1 MHKMLRKFFLFA
13 FLLLAINAVHAADW
27 SLNNL
32 MDMLKENGSMR
43 ANFTESKHVRV
54 LDAPL
59 ESSGELSFTA
69 PLRLEKRTL
78 KPRAEALVLEGDT
91 MSMERGATKRS
102 ISLSDFPEVGAMVQ
116 SMRAAIAGDR
126 VALERYFEAQVSGT
140 RERWQLKLTPRKQK
154 FGITLREIVLSGSAN
169 YIHTIEMLLT
179 DGDRSVMSL
188 ERPKIK

>member
-1 MHKMLRKFFLFA
+1 
-13 FLLLAINAVHAADW
+13 
-27 SLNNL
+27 
-32 MDMLKENGSMR
+32 MDMLKDNGSMR

-59 ESSGELSFTA
+59 ESSGELSFVA
-69 PLRLEKRTL
+69 PLRLEKRTF
-78 KPRAEALVLEGDT
+78 KPRAEVLVLEGDT
-91 MSMERGATKRS
+91 MSMERGSNKRS

-126 VALERYFEAQVSGT
+126 VALERYFEAQATGT
-140 RERWQLKLTPRKQK
+140 RERWQLKLTPRQQK
-154 FGITLREIVLSGSAN
+154 IGITLREIVLSGNAN

-188 ERPKIK
+188 ERPKQK